1 MAKVGKYIGA
11 KFENSIKSIRYALE
25 WAEKQD
31 VEKLRKFL
39 LESANVPL
47 YCFSSGGSS
56 ATNDYLA
63 LLYETHKGM
72 AKSLTPLAMTNIS
85 DEALKSAKI
94 VITSGGGHGVDEEY
108 TVNRAAS
115 INPQGVCGI
124 TSSNDGQN
132 IVINTLKKVT
142 DNWFFFNTPKL
153 DGFIGTVSISGMFG
167 VIYKTFTNDG
177 DFVSKL
183 NFDLTPTRCY
193 SYAPR
198 VQGDIPSFKDIK
210 NYIALYNGWSR
221 PIAQDFESKMVECGI
236 ASVQMCDYRNYCHG
250 RFIFL
255 SRHLEESALVLFIT
269 PREKE
274 YVRRLILE
282 GKTFR
287 GNTDVFPE
295 NTPIIM
301 IKTELDN
308 PLATIDLMIKMQV
321 CFNDIAKANALSEND
336 DPLNPDNPN
345 GIDKRFPRSLDW
357 GNMAEMESLN
367 NGGITQG
374 NIGTLKGISRKKAI
388 NYDPKKPIGDIAK
401 INGVSIA
408 KVRKFISEKNIDR
421 NRDEKMNTYNK
432 VWFEYIK
439 DSDISRAALAKK
451 LCMSV
456 NTVNLYLGM
465 RASEIVP
472 EEGKVGMAIEHP
484 LVRELRRVIPS
495 LQERFSRFC
504 IVRDQYPNLTAE
516 EYLKRLNWTDDKK
529 GKNLATVACFMQM
542 REFKYKFKDKDIE
555 YIRN

>member
-94 VITSGGGHGVDEEY
+94 IITSGGGHGVDEEY

-183 NFDLTPTRCY
+183 NFDLTSTRCY

-221 PIAQDFESKMVECGI
+221 PIAQDFESKMIECGI
-236 ASVQMCDYRNYCHG
+236 ASVQLCDYRNYCHG

-274 YVRRLILE
+274 YARRLILE

-301 IKTELDN
+301 IETELDN

-357 GNMAEMESLN
+357 GNMAEIESLN

-374 NIGTLKGISRKKAI
+374 NIGTIKAVSRKKAI
-388 NYDPKKPIGDIAK
+388 DYDPQKSIGDIAK
-401 INGVSIA
+401 DNNVAIA
-408 KVRKFISEKNIDR
+408 TVRKFIRDKKIDR
-421 NRDEKMNTYNK
+421 NRDEKLNTYNK
-432 VWFEYIK
+432 VWLKYIK
-439 DSDISRAALAKK
+439 DSDISRAALARK
-451 LCMSV
+451 LKMSV
-456 NTVNLYLGM
+456 NTVNYYLGIEVN
-465 RASEIVP
+465 EI
-472 EEGKVGMAIEHP
+472 ELEDGKVSMAIENSK
-484 LVRELRRVIPS
+484 VKELRASIPA
-495 LQERFSRFC
+495 LQKRFSTFC
-504 IVRDQYPNLTAE
+504 KIRDKHPNLTAR
-516 EYLKRLNWTDDKK
+516 EYLIRLNLSDDKK
-529 GKNLATVACFMQM
+529 GKNLEMVACFMQM
-542 REFKYKFKDKDIE
+542 REFKYKFKDNVIE
-555 YIRN
+555 LIEN

>member
-1 MAKVGKYIGA
+1 M
-11 KFENSIKSIRYALE
+11 
-25 WAEKQD
+25 
-31 VEKLRKFL
+31 
-39 LESANVPL
+39 PL

-63 LLYETHKGM
+63 LLYETNIGM

-94 VITSGGGHGVDEEY
+94 IITSGGGHGVDEKY

-115 INPQGVCGI
+115 VNPKGVCGI
-124 TSSNDGQN
+124 TSSNDGHN

-177 DFVSKL
+177 DFVRKL
-183 NFDLTPTRCY
+183 DFDLTPTHCY
-193 SYAPR
+193 SYTPR
-198 VQGDIPSFKDIK
+198 VEGDIPSFKDIK

-274 YVRRLILE
+274 YAKRLILE

-287 GNTDVFPE
+287 GGYDVFPK
-295 NTPIIM
+295 NTPII
-301 IKTELDN
+301 IIETELDN

-321 CFNDIAKANALSEND
+321 CFNDIAKANRLSDGD
-336 DPLNPDNPN
+336 DPCNPDNPN

-357 GNMAEMESLN
+357 GNMAEMKSLN
-367 NGGITQG
+367 NSKTNGSTGTQE
-374 NIGTLKGISRKKAI
+374 NVSRKKVI
-388 NYDPKKPIGDIAK
+388 NYNSKKSIVKIARE
-401 INGVSIA
+401 NGVSVA
-408 KVRKFISEKNIDR
+408 TVRKFIVDKHIDR
-421 NRDEKMNTYNK
+421 NRDEKLNTYNK
-432 VWFEYIK
+432 VWCKYIK
-439 DSDISRAALAKK
+439 DSDISRAALARK
-451 LCMSV
+451 LKMSV

-465 RASEIVP
+465 KADEI
-472 EEGKVGMAIEHP
+472 ELEHGKVGMAIENP
-484 LVRELRRVIPS
+484 TVKELRASIPA
-495 LQERFSRFC
+495 LQKRFSTFC
-504 IVRDQYPNLTAE
+504 KVRDKHPNLTAG
-516 EYLKRLNWTDDKK
+516 EYLKRINLSDDKN
-529 GKNLATVACFMQM
+529 GKNLAMVVSFMQM
-542 REFKYKFKDKDIE
+542 KEFMYKFKDKEIE
-555 YIRN
+555 FVSN

>member
-1 MAKVGKYIGA
+1 MAKVGKYKEA
-11 KFENSIKSIRYALE
+11 KFEDSIRLIRSALE

-31 VEKLRKFL
+31 VERLRKFL
-39 LESANVPL
+39 LESANMPL

-63 LLYETHKGM
+63 LLYETNIGM

-94 VITSGGGHGVDEEY
+94 IITSGGGHGVDEKY

-115 INPQGVCGI
+115 VNPKGVCGI
-124 TSSNDGQN
+124 TSSNDGHN

-177 DFVSKL
+177 DFVRKL
-183 NFDLTPTRCY
+183 DFDLTPTHCY
-193 SYAPR
+193 SYTPR
-198 VQGDIPSFKDIK
+198 VEGDIPSFKDIK
-210 NYIALYNGWSR
+210 NYIALYNGWSS

-274 YVRRLILE
+274 YAKRLILE

-287 GNTDVFPE
+287 GGYDVFPK
-295 NTPIIM
+295 NTPII
-301 IKTELDN
+301 IIETELDN

-321 CFNDIAKANALSEND
+321 CFNDIAKANRLSDDD
-336 DPLNPDNPN
+336 DPCNPDNPN

-367 NGGITQG
+367 NG
-374 NIGTLKGISRKKAI
+374 NINGSTGTLKCVSRKKVI
-388 NYDPKKPIGDIAK
+388 NYNPKKSIGDIARE
-401 INGVSIA
+401 NGVSVA
-408 KVRKFISEKNIDR
+408 TVRKFIIDKNIDR
-421 NRDEKMNTYNK
+421 NRDEKLNTYNE
-432 VWFEYIK
+432 VWYEYIK
-439 DSDISRAALAKK
+439 DSDVSRAALARK
-451 LCMSV
+451 LKMSV

-465 RASEIVP
+465 KADEI
-472 EEGKVGMAIEHP
+472 ELEHGKVGMAIEHP
-484 LVRELRRVIPS
+484 IVKERRRAIQD
-495 LQERFSRFC
+495 LQERFDKFC
-504 IVRDQYPNLTAE
+504 KVRNRYPNLTAG
-516 EYLKRLNWTDDKK
+516 EYLKRLSWVDDKN
-529 GKNLATVACFMQM
+529 GKNLAMVVSFMQM
-542 REFKYKFKDKDIE
+542 KEFMYKFKDKEIE
-555 YIRN
+555 FVSN